1 MVVCAGPVLL
11 VADVNGRPL
20 GAAHTGSHIVSCA
33 MAEVPEWMDGRVVVT
48 GHIDGIVRVWQL
60 GFWEYGRKLELD
72 AAIARR
78 EDATS
83 ASGVSTLESFMKELY
98 AGVPFCLKLQAMLDW
113 HANPVTSVLITQYVH
128 EIWQPLSLSPTPP
141 PCICPATTLPNLCVC
156 AHHACVLRRAHV
168 LVTGDAAGNVIEWK
182 RGDAQ

>member
-1 MVVCAGPVLL
+1 MVCAGPILL

-78 EDATS
+78 EDATG
-83 ASGVSTLESFMKELY
+83 SGAVSSLEAFMKDLY

-113 HANPVTSVLITQYVH
+113 HANPVTSVLITECV
-128 EIWQPLSLSPTPP
+128 WDPRVCCRKRLGV
-141 PCICPATTLPNLCVC
+141 PCRARP
-156 AHHACVLRRAHV
+156 HHADALCFFAAVLCTSSWLWTQVSCARH
-168 LVTGDAAGNVIEWK
+168 G
-182 RGDAQ
+182 

>member
-1 MVVCAGPVLL
+1 MCVSPFGNPLSPPPVQISDVTGDMVVCAGPILL

-78 EDATS
+78 EDATG
-83 ASGVSTLESFMKELY
+83 SGAVSSLEAFMKELY

-113 HANPVTSVLITQYVH
+113 HANPVTSVLIT
-128 EIWQPLSLSPTPP
+128 E
-141 PCICPATTLPNLCVC
+141 CVWPD
-156 AHHACVLRRAHV
+156 V
-168 LVTGDAAGNVIEWK
+168 GD
-182 RGDAQ
+182 